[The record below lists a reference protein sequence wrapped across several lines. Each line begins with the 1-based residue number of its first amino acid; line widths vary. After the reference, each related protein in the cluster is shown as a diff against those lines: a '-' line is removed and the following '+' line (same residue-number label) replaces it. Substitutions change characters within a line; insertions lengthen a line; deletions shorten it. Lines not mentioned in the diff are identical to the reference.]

1 MKWHENLAGAYNLV
15 ISHTHALLQLCI
27 VTSYIVMITVG
38 VIARCWQCDVERH
51 CSGTWVWL
59 IMS

>member
-38 VIARCWQCDVERH
+38 VIARCW
-51 CSGTWVWL
+51 
-59 IMS
+59 